1 MAHKSDEE
9 LIRTTHNTSRF
20 FVEQPQIA
28 WVLLVAVL
36 VWGIYGYIHMPKRKD
51 PDIPVRQAMVIVPW
65 PGVSAERVEQ
75 LVTKRVEQRVAQ
87 NTKVTEIR
95 SFSRT
100 GVSVT
105 TLELDE
111 NNVKDPPK
119 ELDDI
124 KGKLD
129 GIGELPEGAGPVQF
143 IKDFGDTAT
152 LMLTVAS
159 PPVTD
164 TEIALRAREI
174 EPVLRQMRGEKT
186 DSDAV
191 SIAICFPRELDPK
204 EVAGSAGEMADWL
217 EAKGYLTRASMQTGP
232 GFVLLNGISTASNAV
247 LKNALDQ
254 FLREEIQ
261 MDELHP
267 DVWHPV
273 IVRSFSGLQER
284 LREARACQ
292 YTYRQL
298 EDFTE
303 MMARGFQTLPQVAKV
318 NRTGIL
324 PTEVS
329 LTFSRDRLAAYHV
342 NPSSLSGLLQ
352 ARNVTGLGGSVNSAG
367 QSVRVA
373 PSGEFTGL
381 EAIKD
386 VPIIQERGQAPVYL
400 RDLFSV
406 NRSYQTPPGFLNF
419 LTYRA
424 RDGQI
429 RRGRAITLDLQ
440 MRAGD
445 QIGSFA
451 QAVDTKLDEMK
462 RVLPQDLVMART
474 SDQPRQVKENV
485 DLFMTSLW
493 EAVLLVIFISLVGF
507 WEWRSAALMALS
519 IPITLAMTFGM
530 MSALGIDLQQIS
542 IASLIIALGLLVD
555 DPVVAGDAMRRDL
568 ANGHGRKLA
577 AWLGPTKLS
586 RAILFAT
593 VTNIVAYLPFLLLH
607 GDTGRFVFSM
617 PIVITCSL
625 IASRLVS
632 MTFIPLLGGWLL
644 REVDKEGISARKQS
658 RFGRFYYRVGGFA
671 IQHRKRFLLGSLLV
685 LPMGAFFLSQL
696 KPMFFPQDLQY
707 LSYVDLWMPE
717 GASFASTLQAS
728 REAEAVIR
736 ETARQFQ
743 QQDQKR
749 EHSEEP
755 VLKTLTTFVGGG
767 GPRFWFS
774 VPPEAQQLNYAQI
787 VIETSD
793 KHDTLTLLPALQNAL
808 SAKVPGARID
818 VRNLE
823 TGPPVGAPVSL
834 RISGEDLHTLRTEG
848 EQLKDIFRSIPA
860 AARIR
865 DDWGEDRVAM
875 TIHTD
880 PDRAALAGVTNQ
892 DVADTALTST
902 DGVRVGTL
910 READHLTPLVLRN
923 RVDERSRLSDLR
935 DLYVF
940 SRADGH
946 RVPLREVARFSP
958 HLEPETIRHFN
969 RFRTMTVSA
978 FPVAGAI
985 PSDVLNAAMPK
996 IKAFQRQ
1003 LPPGYELI
1011 FAGEY
1016 REQTKGF
1023 ADLSMAMISSVIA
1036 IYLALVLQFRHALK
1050 PLIVFAAIPFGL
1062 VGALAALYMMREP
1075 FGFTAFLGIASLIG
1089 VIVSHIIVLF
1099 DFIEERREMGESL
1112 QESLL
1117 DAGILRLRPVLI
1129 TVAATA
1135 IALIPLASHGGPLWE
1150 PLCYAQVGG
1159 LLISTLI
1166 TLLLVPTLYAFV
1178 VLDLKWITWD
1188 GATSGA
1194 QAVAAEEEKI
1204 GELVTS
1210 ARSF

>member
-1 MAHKSDEE
+1 MTHKSDEE

-28 WVLLVAVL
+28 WVLLVATL

-51 PDIPVRQAMVIVPW
+51 PDIPVRQAMVIVSW

-75 LVTKRVEQRVAQ
+75 LVTKRVEQQVAQ

-95 SFSRT
+95 SFART

-111 NNVKDPPK
+111 NNVKDPSK

-129 GIGELPEGAGPVQF
+129 RISELPEGAGPVQF
-143 IKDFGDTAT
+143 VKDFGDTAT

-159 PPVTD
+159 PPVSD
-164 TEIALRAREI
+164 AEIGLRAREI
-174 EPVLRQMRGEKT
+174 EPALLQARQTNAG
-186 DSDAV
+186 SNPV
-191 SIAICFPRELDPK
+191 SIVICFGRELDRR
-204 EVAGSAGEMADWL
+204 EMGSPVGEMTAWL
-217 EAKGYLTRASMQTGP
+217 QGKGYVTGANVRTGQ
-232 GFVLLNGISTASNAV
+232 GFALLDAQSTVSDGTLNGAIE
-247 LKNALDQ
+247 Q

-261 MDELHP
+261 ADELGP
-267 DVWHPV
+267 DAWHPV
-273 IVRSFSGLQER
+273 LVHSPSELRER
-284 LREARACQ
+284 LREAQACK
-292 YTYRQL
+292 YSYREL

-303 MMARGFQTLPQVAKV
+303 VMARGFQTLPQVAKV

-329 LTFSRDRLAAYHV
+329 LTYARDRLAAYHV
-342 NPSSLSGLLQ
+342 QPSSLSGLLQ
-352 ARNVTGLGGSVNSAG
+352 ARNVTGFGGSLNSAG
-367 QSVRVA
+367 GNVRIT
-373 PSGEFTGL
+373 PGGEFTSL

-386 VPIIQERGQAPVYL
+386 VPIIQGTGQAPVYL

-406 NRSYQTPPGFLNF
+406 NRSYQTPPSFLNF
-419 LTYRA
+419 LTYRTS
-424 RDGQI
+424 DGQM
-429 RRGRAITLDLQ
+429 RRGRAITIDLQ

-445 QIGSFA
+445 QIGAFA
-451 QAVDTKLDEMK
+451 KAVNGKLDEMK
-462 RVLPQDLVMART
+462 RVLPQDLVLART

-555 DPVVAGDAMRRDL
+555 DPVVAGDAIRRDL
-568 ANGHGRKLA
+568 ANGHGRKWA

-644 REVDKEGISARKQS
+644 RDSDREGMEARKRS

-685 LPMGAFFLSQL
+685 LPLGAFFLSQL

-736 ETARQFQ
+736 ETAQRFQ
-743 QQDQKR
+743 QQDTHR
-749 EHSEEP
+749 EHPEEP

-787 VIETSD
+787 IIETSD

-808 SAKVPGARID
+808 SAKVTGARID

-834 RISGEDLHTLRTEG
+834 RISGENLGTLRTEG
-848 EQLKDIFRSIPA
+848 EKLKSIFRSIPTA
-860 AARIR
+860 TRIR
-865 DDWGEDRVAM
+865 DDWGEDRLAIAVD
-875 TIHTD
+875 TD
-880 PDRAALAGVTNQ
+880 GDRAALAGVTNQ
-892 DVADTALTST
+892 DVSDASLTST

-910 READHLTPLVLRN
+910 RETDHLIPLTLRN
-923 RVDERSRLSDLR
+923 RVEERSRLSDLR
-935 DLYVF
+935 NLYVF
-940 SRADGH
+940 SRVDGH
-946 RVPLREVARFSP
+946 RVPLREVAHFSP
-958 HLEPETIRHFN
+958 RLEPETIRHFN
-969 RFRTMTVSA
+969 RFRTITVSA
-978 FPVAGAI
+978 FPAAGSI
-985 PSDVLNAAMPK
+985 PSEVLSAAMPK
-996 IKAFQRQ
+996 IKAFERR

-1016 REQTKGF
+1016 KEQTKGF
-1023 ADLSMAMISSVIA
+1023 ADLSLAMISSVIA
-1036 IYLALVLQFRHALK
+1036 IYLALVIQFRHALK

-1062 VGALAALYMMREP
+1062 VGALAALYIMHEP

-1159 LLISTLI
+1159 LLLSTLI

-1178 VLDLKWITWD
+1178 VLDLKWIAWD
-1188 GATSGA
+1188 GKTSGA
-1194 QAVAAEEEKI
+1194 EAVGAELE
-1204 GELVTS
+1204 GELVS
-1210 ARSF
+1210 YAKS

>member
-1 MAHKSDEE
+1 MAHKSDKE

-51 PDIPVRQAMVIVPW
+51 PDIPVREAMVIVPW

-75 LVTKRVEQRVAQ
+75 LLTKRVEERVAQ

-159 PPVTD
+159 PPVSG

-174 EPVLRQMRGEKT
+174 EPALRQMRGGQA
-186 DSDAV
+186 DSNAV
-191 SIAICFPRELDPK
+191 DVVICFPHELDRK
-204 EVAGSAGEMADWL
+204 EMVGLIGEMSEWL
-217 EAKGYLTRASMQTGP
+217 QTKGYMAGASVRMEP
-232 GFVLLNGISTASNAV
+232 GFALLNGVSTASDA
-247 LKNALDQ
+247 ALQTAINQ
-254 FLREEIQ
+254 FLRDEIQ
-261 MDELHP
+261 ADELHP
-267 DVWHPV
+267 DAWHPV
-273 IVRSFSGLQER
+273 VVRSLSGLQAR
-284 LREARACQ
+284 LREAGTCQ
-292 YTYRQL
+292 YSYRQL

-329 LTFSRDRLAAYHV
+329 LTYSRDRLAAYHV

-352 ARNVTGLGGSVNSAG
+352 ARNATGLGGSVNSAG

-373 PSGEFTGL
+373 PGGEFTNL

-386 VPIIQERGQAPVYL
+386 VPIIQEGGQAPVYL
-400 RDLFSV
+400 RDLFTV

-419 LTYRA
+419 LTYRTTE
-424 RDGQI
+424 GQM

-451 QAVDTKLDEMK
+451 KAVDSKLDEMK
-462 RVLPQDLVMART
+462 QILPQDLMLART

-555 DPVVAGDAMRRDL
+555 DPVVAGDAIRRDL

-625 IASRLVS
+625 VASRLVS

-644 REVDKEGISARKQS
+644 REEDKEGINARKQS

-671 IQHRKRFLLGSLLV
+671 IQHRKRFLLSSLLV
-685 LPMGAFFLSQL
+685 LLLGAFFLSQL

-728 REAEAVIR
+728 HEAETVIR
-736 ETARQFQ
+736 ETAQKFQ
-743 QQDQKR
+743 QGDKER
-749 EHSEEP
+749 EHPEEP

-793 KHDTLTLLPALQNAL
+793 KHDTLTLLPVWQNAL
-808 SAKVPGARID
+808 SAKVPGARVD

-834 RISGEDLHTLRTEG
+834 RISGEDLKTLRVEG
-848 EQLKDIFRSIPA
+848 EKLKDIFRSIPT

-865 DDWGEDRVAM
+865 DDWGEDRIAM
-875 TIHTD
+875 SVDTN
-880 PDRAALAGVTNQ
+880 PDRAALAGVTHQ
-892 DVADTALTST
+892 DVADASLTST

-910 READHLTPLVLRN
+910 READHLIPLVLRN
-923 RVDERSRLSDLR
+923 RVDERSRLGDLR
-935 DLYVF
+935 NTYVF
-940 SRADGH
+940 SRADGR
-946 RVPLREVARFSP
+946 RVPLREIARLFP

-969 RFRTMTVSA
+969 RFRTITVSA

-985 PSDVLNAAMPK
+985 PSEVLNAAMPK
-996 IKAFQRQ
+996 IKAFRRQ

-1016 REQTKGF
+1016 KEQTKGF
-1023 ADLSMAMISSVIA
+1023 ADLSLAMISSVIA

-1062 VGALAALYMMREP
+1062 VGALAALYVMHEP

-1099 DFIEERREMGESL
+1099 DFIEERHEMGESL

-1178 VLDLKWITWD
+1178 VLDLKWIAWD
-1188 GATSGA
+1188 GKVTSPK
-1194 QAVAAEEEKI
+1194 AVAAEVVEMD
-1204 GELVTS
+1204 ELISSV
-1210 ARSF
+1210 R

>member
-36 VWGIYGYIHMPKRKD
+36 VWGVYGYIHMPKRKD

-95 SFSRT
+95 SFART
-100 GVSVT
+100 GISVT
-105 TLELDE
+105 ILELDE

-143 IKDFGDTAT
+143 VKDFGDTAT

-159 PPVTD
+159 PPVAEA
-164 TEIALRAREI
+164 EIALRTREI
-174 EPVLRQMRGEKT
+174 EPVLRQVRGKG
-186 DSDAV
+186 SGSSAV
-191 SIAICFPRELDPK
+191 NVVICFPRELDK
-204 EVAGSAGEMADWL
+204 REMDGPVMEMVNWL
-217 EAKGYLTRASMQTGP
+217 QQKGYVTGASVQAGP
-232 GFVLLNGISTASNAV
+232 GFALLNGQSAV
-247 LKNALDQ
+247 SDATLKAAIEQ

-261 MDELHP
+261 ADELHP
-267 DVWHPV
+267 DAWHPV
-273 IVRSFSGLQER
+273 IVHSLSELRER
-284 LREARACQ
+284 LREAQAPQ
-292 YTYRQL
+292 YSYRQL

-303 MMARGFQTLPQVAKV
+303 IMARGFQTVPQVAKV

-324 PTEVS
+324 PDEVS
-329 LTFSRDRLAAYHV
+329 LTYSRDRLAAYHV
-342 NPSSLSGLLQ
+342 QPSSLSGLLQ
-352 ARNVTGLGGSVNSAG
+352 GRNITGFGGSLNSAS
-367 QSVRVA
+367 QNIRIA
-373 PSGEFTGL
+373 PGGEFTGL
-381 EAIKD
+381 EAIKNM
-386 VPIIQERGQAPVYL
+386 PIIQGTGQAPVYM

-406 NRSYQTPPGFLNF
+406 NRGYQTPPGFLNF

-424 RDGQI
+424 SDGQV

-445 QIGSFA
+445 QIGAFA
-451 QAVDTKLDEMK
+451 KAVDKKLNEMK
-462 RVLPQDLVMART
+462 QVLPPDLVLART

-493 EAVLLVIFISLVGF
+493 EAVLLVIFISLMGF

-555 DPVVAGDAMRRDL
+555 DPVVAGDAIRRDL
-568 ANGHGRKLA
+568 ANGQPRKWA
-577 AWLGPTKLS
+577 AWIGPTKLA

-625 IASRLVS
+625 VASRLVS

-644 REVDKEGISARKQS
+644 REEDREGIDARKRS
-658 RFGRFYYRVGGFA
+658 RFGHFYYRIGGFA
-671 IQHRKRFLLGSLLV
+671 IQHRKRFLLGALLV
-685 LPMGAFFLSQL
+685 LPLGAFFLSQL

-728 REAEAVIR
+728 RKAEAVIR
-736 ETARQFQ
+736 ETAQRFQ
-743 QQDQKR
+743 QGGDTKR
-749 EHSEEP
+749 EHPEVP
-755 VLKTLTTFVGGG
+755 ALKTLTTFVGGG

-774 VPPEAQQLNYAQI
+774 VPPEARQLNYAQI

-793 KHDTLTLLPALQNAL
+793 KHDTLTLLPALQSAL
-808 SAKVPGARID
+808 STQVPGARID

-834 RISGEDLHTLRTEG
+834 RISGEDLSTLRTEG
-848 EQLKDIFRSIPA
+848 EKLKHIFRSVPTA
-860 AARIR
+860 VRIR
-865 DDWGEDRVAM
+865 DDWGEDRLAISVN
-875 TIHTD
+875 TN
-880 PDRAALAGVTNQ
+880 PDRAALAGVTHQ
-892 DVADTALTST
+892 DIADASLTST
-902 DGVRVGTL
+902 DGIRVGTL
-910 READHLTPLVLRN
+910 READHLIPLMLRS
-923 RVDERSRLSDLR
+923 RVEERSRLTDLR

-946 RVPLREVARFSP
+946 RVPLREVAHFSP

-969 RFRTMTVSA
+969 RFRTITVSA
-978 FPVAGAI
+978 FPAAGSI
-985 PSDVLNAAMPK
+985 PSEVLSAMMPK
-996 IKAFQRQ
+996 IKAFERQ

-1016 REQTKGF
+1016 KEQTKGF
-1023 ADLSMAMISSVIA
+1023 ADLSLAMISSVLA
-1036 IYLALVLQFRHALK
+1036 IYLALVIQFRHALK

-1062 VGALAALYMMREP
+1062 VGALAALYIMHEP
-1075 FGFTAFLGIASLIG
+1075 FGFTAFLGIASLVG

-1159 LLISTLI
+1159 LLLSTLI

-1178 VLDLKWITWD
+1178 VLDLKWIAWNSEV
-1188 GATSGA
+1188 SGRSSLE
-1194 QAVAAEEEKI
+1194 VEETE
-1204 GELVTS
+1204 GELVS
-1210 ARSF
+1210 SGV

>member
-1 MAHKSDEE
+1 MAHKSDQE

-28 WVLLVAVL
+28 TVLLVAVL
-36 VWGIYGYIHMPKRKD
+36 LWGIYGYFHMPKRKD
-51 PDIPVRQAMVIVPW
+51 PDIPVREAMVVVPW
-65 PGVSAERVEQ
+65 PGVSAERIEQ
-75 LVTKRVEQRVAQ
+75 LVTKRVEQQVAQ
-87 NTKVTEIR
+87 NTKVTEIQ
-95 SFSRT
+95 SFART

-111 NNVKDPPK
+111 NNIKDSAK
-119 ELDDI
+119 ELDDV

-129 GIGELPEGAGPVQF
+129 AIGELPEGAGPVQF
-143 IKDFGDTAT
+143 IKDFGDTST

-159 PPVTD
+159 PLVTD
-164 TEIALRAREI
+164 TEIALRTREI
-174 EPVLRQMRGEKT
+174 EPVLLRARGGNAGPNALSVVFCFGRDLDQNEIGNPLRQMAAWLQQKNY
-186 DSDAV
+186 
-191 SIAICFPRELDPK
+191 
-204 EVAGSAGEMADWL
+204 VAGAGVVTGQGFALIDAQSTKEDKEL
-217 EAKGYLTRASMQTGP
+217 QEAVR
-232 GFVLLNGISTASNAV
+232 
-247 LKNALDQ
+247 Q

-261 MDELHP
+261 ADELHP
-267 DVWHPV
+267 DAWHPV
-273 IVRSFSGLQER
+273 LVRSAPELPAR
-284 LREARACQ
+284 LREAQAFQ
-292 YTYRQL
+292 YSYRQL

-303 MMARGFQTLPQVAKV
+303 VIARGFQTVPQVAKV
-318 NRTGIL
+318 NRAGIL
-324 PTEVS
+324 PNEIS
-329 LTFSRDRLAAYHV
+329 LTYSRDRLAAYHV
-342 NPSSLSGLLQ
+342 QPASLAGLLQ
-352 ARNVTGLGGSVNSAG
+352 ARNVTGLGGSMNTGGS
-367 QSVRVA
+367 SVRIA
-373 PSGEFTGL
+373 PGGEFTSL
-381 EAIKD
+381 QQIRD
-386 VPIIQERGQAPVYL
+386 VPIIQQAGQAPVYL

-406 NRSYQTPPGFLNF
+406 NRSYQTPPSFLNF

-424 RDGQI
+424 DNGQM
-429 RRGRAITLDLQ
+429 RRGRAITIDLQ

-445 QIGSFA
+445 QIGAFA
-451 QAVDTKLDEMK
+451 AAVNAKLAEMK
-462 RVLPQDLVMART
+462 RVLPQDLIMART

-493 EAVLLVIFISLVGF
+493 EAVLLVILISLVGF

-555 DPVVAGDAMRRDL
+555 DPVVAGDAIRRDL

-607 GDTGRFVFSM
+607 GDTSRFVFSM

-625 IASRLVS
+625 VASRLVS

-644 REVDKEGISARKQS
+644 REEDREGIAARKQS
-658 RFGRFYYRVGGFA
+658 RFGQFYYRLGGFA
-671 IQHRKRFLLGSLLV
+671 IEHRKRFLLGSLLV
-685 LPMGAFFLSQL
+685 LPLGAFFLSQL

-707 LSYVDLWMPE
+707 PSYVDLWMPE
-717 GASFASTLQAS
+717 GASFSATLAAS
-728 REAEAVIR
+728 REAETVIR
-736 ETARQFQ
+736 NTAQQFQ
-743 QQDQKR
+743 QEDKKR
-749 EHSEEP
+749 EHPGEP
-755 VLKTLTTFVGGG
+755 VLKYLTTFVGGG

-774 VPPEAQQLNYAQI
+774 VPPETQQLNYAQI

-793 KHDTLTLLPALQNAL
+793 KHDTVALLPALQNAL
-808 SAKVPGARID
+808 SAKIPGARID

-834 RISGEDLHTLRTEG
+834 RISGEDLATLRIEG
-848 EQLKDIFRSIPA
+848 EKLKNIFRSIPT

-865 DDWGEDRVAM
+865 DNWGEDRVA
-875 TIHTD
+875 IAVDTD
-880 PDRAALAGVTNQ
+880 GDRAALAGITNQ
-892 DVADTALTST
+892 DVADASLTST
-902 DGVRVGTL
+902 EGVRVGTL
-910 READHLTPLVLRN
+910 READHLIPLTLRN
-923 RVDERSRLSDLR
+923 RVEERSRLSDLQ

-940 SRADGH
+940 SRVDGH
-946 RVPLREVARFSP
+946 RVPLREVARFTP

-969 RFRTMTVSA
+969 RFRTITVSA
-978 FPVAGAI
+978 FPAADAI
-985 PSDVLNAAMPK
+985 PSEVLDAMMPK
-996 IKAFQRQ
+996 IKAFEHQ
-1003 LPPGYELI
+1003 LPPGYQLI

-1016 REQTKGF
+1016 KEQTKGF
-1023 ADLSMAMISSVIA
+1023 ADLSIAMISSVIA
-1036 IYLALVLQFRHALK
+1036 IYLALVIQFRHALK

-1062 VGALAALYMMREP
+1062 VGALAALYIMHEP

-1099 DFIEERREMGESL
+1099 DFIEERHELGESL
-1112 QESLL
+1112 EESLL

-1178 VLDLKWITWD
+1178 ILDLKWIKWD
-1188 GATSGA
+1188 SKTAKRKSTVE
-1194 QAVAAEEEKI
+1194 QELLVASI
-1204 GELVTS
+1204 S
-1210 ARSF
+1210 